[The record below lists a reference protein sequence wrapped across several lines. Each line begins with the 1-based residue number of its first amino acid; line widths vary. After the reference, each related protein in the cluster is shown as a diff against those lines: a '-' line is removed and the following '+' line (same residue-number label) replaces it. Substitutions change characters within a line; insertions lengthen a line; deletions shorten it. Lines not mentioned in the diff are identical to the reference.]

1 MPVLGV
7 CGDSW
12 FAATLNN
19 DKTDCIDSE
28 GKHFSEILA
37 KKLNYQLFTMARGA
51 ASNSCIRLQISEV
64 VKRKVDFIIIGTT
77 SVNRI
82 EYPLYDDKE
91 YNPHLGIYNINY
103 SFYSDQSS
111 LHVSPANKEV
121 LASDTLTNI
130 FGNEVNHAPI
140 RSEEQRE
147 AIKNYYL
154 EAYDNKFREQ
164 QDAWIIASG
173 IQMIRDAK
181 IPYLLLGHPYLEHA
195 GYFSLDSLRDV
206 LYDAGKGIIPYSYGV
221 TGIRR
226 WHTTD
231 DVQITIAEKLYKH
244 ITKNNLLDFTQN
256 TLPESKSSL

>member
-12 FAATLNN
+12 FAATINGEQN
-19 DKTDCIDSE
+19 DRLDSE

-37 KKLNYQLFTMARGA
+37 KKLDYDLFTLARGA
-51 ASNSCIRLQISEV
+51 ASNSCIRLQISEMI
-64 VKRKVDFIIIGTT
+64 KRKVDFIIIGTT

-82 EYPLYDDKE
+82 EYPLDDTKE
-91 YNPHLGIYNINY
+91 YNPHIGIYNINY
-103 SFYSDQSS
+103 SFYPDHSAKYFKNSI
-111 LHVSPANKEV
+111 EV

-130 FGNEVNHAPI
+130 FGNEVNCAPV

-164 QDAWIIASG
+164 QDAWIVASG
-173 IQMIRDAK
+173 IQMIRDAQ
-181 IPYLLLGHPYLEHA
+181 IPYLLLGHPWLEYA
-195 GYFSLDSLRDV
+195 EYFKRDSMRDI

-221 TGIRR
+221 TGSRR

-231 DVQITIAEKLYKH
+231 AVQITLAEKLYKY
-244 ITKNNLLDFTQN
+244 ITKNTLLKFTQN
-256 TLPESKSSL
+256 TLPESQSSL